1 MFNKSNLGGETMSE
15 FNDNN
20 NQNEISDNPVSE
32 IQTDV
37 TAEPIMAGTEI
48 ISGVEKAK
56 KSSASIIAI
65 IAIILVVLLGG
76 SAAAYNFSP
85 WVKNNVKMLIN
96 DPEDYY
102 AWVENENIKESA
114 EVIAEAYD
122 KMTNSKNNNVD
133 LELRADLD
141 KDAIASL
148 IESNSG
154 VSLANAGITIPDSIS
169 ITEAGTVIDGNTA
182 ISAKF
187 NANEKTF
194 LTVNGYI
201 KDGIYYYQIP
211 ELSSS
216 YIQMDLNKVIEEIF
230 ETDYSLADGSD
241 MEVNDVSDADI
252 TGLLT
257 KMSTGKGLQEIL
269 TDDELENLLIKYF
282 DIVFTNI
289 DDVKLKKDVECEV
302 NGVKTEYNQLIAE
315 IDEGCLY
322 SIAKDVLKKA
332 KDDKTI
338 IKIVESTDSMTKE
351 DYQSAVEKLIE
362 QLGEYSISGGETVAV
377 MNVYVD
383 SKGVIKGRSF
393 EIADEEDVKLNYMS
407 VEDNDNNAFE
417 ANIIFDGEG
426 FKISGDSKENS
437 NRSSGKINVTAVG
450 TTDGDKSFD
459 IEFKDIKVENEDK
472 GYRSGEINLNLSAMN
487 MGNITVKLN
496 SDGKSQE
503 IATDINVD
511 GTKYA
516 AVSLKYSDKKPEG
529 IPDFNEAEKVYKYSS
544 DGAELQQY
552 IAEADMEG
560 FLKGISDIIGID
572 LNSFMNGYNGIVT
585 EPVVPTEPVD
595 PTVTEPTVTGA
606 APETPESASYDFS
619 KIKIQLNGK
628 DVTIPGKIDGVLDK
642 VKVDV
647 DKIDAGMTEYF
658 YSDDGSTAVY
668 VENLTEAALAPKDCT
683 ITGLSVTNESD
694 IKLTVDGIGPGSK
707 ISDAVSKYGCKL
719 DDPNSG
725 YTYIED
731 SNNSDFYG
739 EITLFY
745 YDGIIYEVDV
755 DFYG

>member
-32 IQTDV
+32 IQTDA

-257 KMSTGKGLQEIL
+257 KMSTGKELQEIL
-269 TDDELENLLIKYF
+269 TDDELEDLLIKYF

-472 GYRSGEINLNLSAMN
+472 GYRSGEINLNLSALN
-487 MGNITVKLN
+487 MGNITVNLN

-628 DVTIPGKIDGVLDK
+628 DVTIPGKIEGVLDK

-694 IKLTVDGIGPGSK
+694 IKLTVDGIGSGSK

>member
-1 MFNKSNLGGETMSE
+1 MSE
-15 FNDNN
+15 FNDNSS
-20 NQNEISDNPVSE
+20 QNEVSDKPGSDV
-32 IQTDV
+32 QTESAV
-37 TAEPIMAGTEI
+37 EPIMAGTEI
-48 ISGVEKAK
+48 VSGVERAK

-65 IAIILVVLLGG
+65 IAVILVILLGG

-122 KMTNSKNNNVD
+122 KITNSKNNNMD

-154 VSLANAGITIPDSIS
+154 VSLANAGFTIPDSIS
-169 ITEAGTVIDGNTA
+169 ITEAGTVIDGNTS
-182 ISAKF
+182 ISAKL

-194 LTVNGYI
+194 LTVNGYL
-201 KDGIYYYQIP
+201 KDGLYYYQIP

-216 YIQMDLNKVIEEIF
+216 YIQMDL
-230 ETDYSLADGSD
+230 TDIIGKRLEDDYLVTGGIGAAAD
-241 MEVNDVSDADI
+241 DVPDADV
-252 TGLLT
+252 TDLLT
-257 KMSTGKGLQEIL
+257 KMITGNGLQEIL
-269 TDDELENLLIKYF
+269 TDDELEELLIKYF

-302 NGVKTEYNQLIAE
+302 NGVKTEYNQLVAE

-322 SIAKDVLKKA
+322 SIAKDVLNKA

-338 IKIVESTDSMTKE
+338 IKIVESTGSVTKE
-351 DYQSAVEKLIE
+351 DYQSAVEKLLE
-362 QLGEYSISGGETVAV
+362 QLGEYKISGGETVAV

-383 SKGVIKGRSF
+383 NKGAVMGRSF
-393 EIADEEDVKLNYMS
+393 EAVGEDESKLDYICVKDGDDS
-407 VEDNDNNAFE
+407 AFE

-426 FKISGDSKENS
+426 LAISGDSKENS
-437 NRSSGKINVTAVG
+437 NKSSGKINVTVVG
-450 TTDGDKSFD
+450 ATDDDKSFN
-459 IEFKDIKVENEDK
+459 IEFKDMKNENEDK
-472 GYRSGEINLNLSAMN
+472 GYFSGEINLDLSSFE
-487 MGNITVKLN
+487 MGNITINLK

-503 IATDINVD
+503 ISTDINVD

-516 AVSLKYSDKKPEG
+516 SVSLKYSDKKSEG
-529 IPDFNEAEKVYKYSS
+529 IPAFNESEKVYKFSA

-572 LNSFMNGYNGIVT
+572 LNSFMNGYNGITT
-585 EPVVPTEPVD
+585 EPAVPTEPVN
-595 PTVTEPTVTGA
+595 PTVTEPTVTGT
-606 APETPESASYDFS
+606 APETPESVSYDFS

-628 DVTIPGKIDGVLDK
+628 DITIPGKIDGVLDK
-642 VKVDV
+642 VKVDA

-658 YSDDGSTAVY
+658 YSEDGSTAVY

-683 ITGLSVTNESD
+683 ITGLSVTDESD
-694 IKLTVDGIGPGSK
+694 IKLTVDGIGVGSK

-719 DDPNSG
+719 NDPNSG
-725 YTYIED
+725 YTYIES
-731 SNNSDFYG
+731 SNSSEFYG

-745 YDGIIYEVDV
+745 FDGIIYEIDV